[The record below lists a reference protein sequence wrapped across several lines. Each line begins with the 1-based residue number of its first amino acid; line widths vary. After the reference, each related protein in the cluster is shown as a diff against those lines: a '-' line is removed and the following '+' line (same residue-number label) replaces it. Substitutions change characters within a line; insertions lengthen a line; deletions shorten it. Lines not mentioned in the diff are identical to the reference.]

1 MSLIFGA
8 GRIGYAVALAL
19 KNRGKD
25 VVVID
30 KNIKALNRAKNIDCD
45 TYLFDFTKSGSLM
58 DINLS
63 KFNEIIITTSN
74 YKTNIEALK
83 TLREINKRAF
93 IITNAP
99 SSEHVPGLMRMGA
112 DFVVTPDRS
121 MAQIIINQ
129 LEFSHSWRNKEL
141 LLKVLEK
148 SKSLAIVT
156 HDNPDPDAM
165 SSAYALKAIAESLNI
180 STDIY
185 YGGEIGHAGN
195 KMMVELLKWNFKK
208 ISEYKKCILKEYDK
222 IALVDLP
229 NLSNTT
235 IFPSETKPNIIID
248 HHYTE
253 EERLDAEF
261 VDIRTK
267 VGATATIMTSY
278 LRDFEIDI
286 NEELATG
293 LMYGILVDTN
303 YFKRSFEKEDIEAV
317 NYLKSKINSELLNII
332 ENPNISSETL
342 DVLSNAITN
351 KKIYDRH
358 IISNVG
364 YIKNKEALS
373 QAADLLL
380 KLEGITVSMVIGI
393 IEEYVYISAR
403 SRDQKIDISKII
415 TKTFSRMGSAGGHM
429 NFAAA
434 KISLGEFSYTEDKDI
449 MVKIIGDT
457 ISEYYFKNLKFNN
470 KDSNY

>member
-8 GRIGYAVALAL
+8 GRIGYAVALVL
-19 KNRGKD
+19 KSRGKE

-30 KNIKALNRAKNIDCD
+30 KNIKALNRAKNIGCH
-45 TYLFDFTKSGSLM
+45 TYLYDFTKSFSLM
-58 DINLS
+58 EITIS
-63 KFNEIIITTSN
+63 KFKEIIITTSN

-83 TLREINKRAF
+83 ILRELNKEAF

-129 LEFSHSWRNKEL
+129 LELSHSWRNKEL
-141 LLKVLEK
+141 LLKVLEN

-165 SSAYALKAIAESLNI
+165 SSAYALKVIAESLNI
-180 STDIY
+180 KADIY
-185 YGGEIGHAGN
+185 HGGEIGHEGN
-195 KMMVELLKWNFKK
+195 KMMVELLKWDFKK
-208 ISEYKKCILKEYDK
+208 INEYKKFILKEYDK
-222 IALVDLP
+222 IALIDLP

-235 IFPSETKPNIIID
+235 IFPSETNPNIIID

-253 EERLDAEF
+253 EVELDAEF
-261 VDIRTK
+261 VDIRPK

-278 LRDFEIDI
+278 LRDFEIKL

-303 YFKRSFEKEDIEAV
+303 NFKRNFEKDDMEAV
-317 NYLKSKINSELLNII
+317 HYLKSKINGELLNII
-332 ENPNISSETL
+332 ENPNISSNTF
-342 DVLSNAITN
+342 DVLSKAINN

-358 IISNVG
+358 VVSNVG
-364 YIKNKEALS
+364 YIETKESLS

-380 KLEGITVSMVIGI
+380 KLESITVSLVIGI

-403 SRDQKIDISKII
+403 SRDKNIDISKII
-415 TKTFSRMGSAGGHM
+415 TKTFSKMGSAGGHM

-434 KISLGEFSYTEDKDI
+434 KISLGEFSYTEDKD
-449 MVKIIGDT
+449 MLVKIIGDT
-457 ISEYYFKNLKFNN
+457 VSEYYFKTLKYNN
-470 KDSNY
+470 KNLT